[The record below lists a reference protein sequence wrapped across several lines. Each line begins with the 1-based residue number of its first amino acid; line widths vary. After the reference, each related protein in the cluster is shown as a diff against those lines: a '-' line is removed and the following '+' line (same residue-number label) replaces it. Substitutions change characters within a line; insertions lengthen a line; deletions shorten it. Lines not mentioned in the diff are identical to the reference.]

1 MARFSFRLERVLR
14 VRAVLEEVARAEWQT
29 AEHAAAVAEERHR
42 ALISARKEA
51 QSDLP
56 VGPGPLDVQGLLWR
70 QASVERMS
78 KAAER
83 LLERA
88 RTVRYQADEARGPW
102 EQRRRE
108 RRGLERLRE
117 RALRAHLVS
126 EEAADIATL
135 DEIAVARA
143 DARRRTAASNDR
155 Q

>member
-42 ALISARKEA
+42 SLVSARKA
-51 QSDLP
+51 AVDNLP
-56 VGPGPLDVQGLLWR
+56 VGPGPLDVAGLLWR
-70 QASVERMS
+70 QASVERMAE
-78 KAAER
+78 AAGR

-88 RTVRYQADEARGPW
+88 RTVRYQADEARRPW
-102 EQRRRE
+102 EQRRRD

-117 RALRAHLVS
+117 RALSAHLMS
-126 EEAADIATL
+126 EEAAEIVTL
-135 DEIAVARA
+135 DEVAVTRA
-143 DARRRTAASNDR
+143 DARRRAAASNDR

>member
-1 MARFSFRLERVLR
+1 MARFAFRLERVLR

-42 ALISARKEA
+42 SLVSAREEA

-78 KAAER
+78 VAAGR

-88 RTVRYQADEARGPW
+88 RTVRYQADEARRPW
-102 EQRRRE
+102 EQRRRD

-126 EEAADIATL
+126 EEAAEIVTM
-135 DEIAVARA
+135 DEIAAVRA
-143 DARRRTAASNDR
+143 DARRRAAAASDR

>member
-1 MARFSFRLERVLR
+1 MAHFCFRLERVLR

-42 ALISARKEA
+42 SLVSARKAA

-56 VGPGPLDVQGLLWR
+56 VGPGPLDVNGLLWR

-78 KAAER
+78 RAAEH

-88 RTVRYQADEARGPW
+88 RTVRYQADEARQPW
-102 EQRRRE
+102 EQRRRD

-126 EEAADIATL
+126 EEAAETVTM
-135 DEIAVARA
+135 DEIAAMRA
-143 DARRRTAASNDR
+143 DARRRAAAASDR